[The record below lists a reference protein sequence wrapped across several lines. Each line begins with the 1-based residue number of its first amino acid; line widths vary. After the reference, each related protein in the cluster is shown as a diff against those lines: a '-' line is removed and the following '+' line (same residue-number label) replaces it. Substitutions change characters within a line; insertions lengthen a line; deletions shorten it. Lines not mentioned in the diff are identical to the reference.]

1 MSDNLQNCLLGRDA
15 AILRF
20 YPTSTFAVGEVVLYQ
35 PLDEEHPTGVWYEAK
50 VALVRENGYVE
61 LEPVVNLQD
70 IPESALAE

>member
-35 PLDEEHPTGVWYEAK
+35 PLDEGHPTGVWYEAK
-50 VALVRENGYVE
+50 VALIRENGYVE
-61 LEPVVNLQD
+61 LEPVVKFQD